1 MSCSDSSLRHFRAKS
16 QPDHAEYDSD
26 PERNVASRDVILR
39 ASVDGTFQVFDAA
52 TEQRLTGPLTL
63 LDALAFAE
71 RYGAETIYEQP
82 VDASGRI
89 LSAPRPFRKRD

>member
-1 MSCSDSSLRHFRAKS
+1 MS
-16 QPDHAEYDSD
+16 QPHHADDDSNGSAL
-26 PERNVASRDVILR
+26 RNVASGDVILR

-52 TEQRLTGPLTL
+52 MEQRLTGPLTL

-89 LSAPRPFRKRD
+89 LSAPRPFRQKG